1 MGDHPRGY
9 TLSQGQPPSR
19 GCVLTTGSRARLD
32 IDSETYLVARVA
44 SALFLLG
51 MYLLWMRSTLG
62 AIGSKLF
69 FAGVVLWLIATVLT
83 IVARTGGKGRSAKQ
97 TLLITFPF
105 DLVALA
111 FFVMATPQYADPF
124 YAFYVGLAT
133 VYATVFKRSRA
144 WVYSGLL
151 VVSYLAA
158 HLTMVPGMLAPGGY
172 VFVVMK
178 ATTIVLLG
186 WSVGLVMEQ
195 QIDRQSSL
203 EGHSREVVN
212 LNRQLKRSVAELQ
225 AISQISEIIHS
236 TLDFDSVGPVVI
248 DILQKVID
256 IPAACIFVIDKAKQQ
271 TLFSA
276 SKGLRSEGTY
286 SYAGPGLIAEAE
298 LGRDDH
304 FACLELL
311 DYNEMLVVFCA
322 ESVHIDALE
331 GDDRMVLSAVASEL
345 LVAVENSR
353 LYKLTKRL
361 SITDELTDLYNYRHL
376 QQRLD
381 DEIGRAR
388 RYGKTLSFLM
398 LDVDDFKAVNDRHGH
413 LVGDVVLAEL
423 GQVLKAA
430 VREVDIVARYGG
442 EEFSVLLPETDAAGA
457 FIVAEKIREAVAL
470 HKFPDEDGDRSVHA
484 TVSIGLANFPV
495 HAEDK
500 ESLLKAADEAVY
512 QAKTMGKDRVRAPQL
527 RMTRL
532 GRPTAVPAPPEGES
546 PQ

>member
-1 MGDHPRGY
+1 
-9 TLSQGQPPSR
+9 LK
-19 GCVLTTGSRARLD
+19 TGLHVRLD
-32 IDSETYLVARVA
+32 ADDETYLIARIV
-44 SALFLLG
+44 SALFVFG
-51 MYLLWMRSTLG
+51 MYLVWLRPALG
-62 AIGSKLF
+62 VGDSRLYF
-69 FAGVVLWLIATVLT
+69 VGVALWLTATVIT
-83 IVARTGGKGRSAKQ
+83 VVSSMGGNNRSAKR
-97 TLLITFPF
+97 LLFISLPF

-111 FFVMATPQYADPF
+111 FFVVSTWQYEDPF
-124 YAFYVGLAT
+124 YAFYVGLAA
-133 VYATVFKRSRA
+133 VYATAFKRSRA
-144 WVYSGLL
+144 WVYSGLF
-151 VVSYLAA
+151 VVSYLSA
-158 HLTMVPGMLAPGGY
+158 HLVMFPEMLAPGGY
-172 VFVVMK
+172 AFVVMK
-178 ATTIVLLG
+178 AATIVLLG

-195 QIDRQSSL
+195 QSARQMSL
-203 EGHSREVVN
+203 EGRSREVVD
-212 LNRQLKRSVAELQ
+212 LNRQLERSVAELQ
-225 AISQISEIIHS
+225 AISEISEVIHS

-286 SYAGPGLIAEAE
+286 SYTGPGLIAEAG
-298 LGRDDH
+298 LDHDDH

-311 DYNEMLVVFCA
+311 DHNEMLVVFCA
-322 ESVHIDALE
+322 DSVHIEALE
-331 GDDRMVLSAVASEL
+331 ADDRMVLSAVASEL
-345 LVAVENSR
+345 VVAVENSR

-361 SITDELTDLYNYRHL
+361 SITDELTDLYNYRYL

-388 RYGKTLSFLM
+388 RYSKTLSFLM

-423 GQVLKAA
+423 GQVLKTA
-430 VREVDIVARYGG
+430 VREVDMVARYGG

-470 HKFPDEDGDRSVHA
+470 HRFPDEDGDRTVRAS
-484 TVSIGLANFPV
+484 VSIGLANFPV

-500 ESLLKAADEAVY
+500 ESLLKAADDAVY

-546 PQ
+546 DQ

>member
-9 TLSQGQPPSR
+9 TLSQGQPPLR
-19 GCVLTTGSRARLD
+19 GRSLKTGSRARLD
-32 IDSETYLVARVA
+32 IDGETYLIARIA
-44 SALFLLG
+44 SALFVLG
-51 MYLLWMRSTLG
+51 MYLVWLRPTLSPG
-62 AIGSKLF
+62 DSRLYF
-69 FAGVVLWLIATVLT
+69 VGVTLWLIATVLT
-83 IVARTGGKGRSAKQ
+83 IVARMSGRGRSAKT

-111 FFVMATPQYADPF
+111 FFVMATSQYEDPF
-124 YAFYVGLAT
+124 YAFYVGLAA

-144 WVYSGLL
+144 WVYSGLF

-158 HLTMVPGMLAPGGY
+158 HLTMVQDMLVLGGFA
-172 VFVVMK
+172 FVVMK
-178 ATTIVLLG
+178 AATIVLLG

-195 QIDRQSSL
+195 QSERQKSL
-203 EGHSREVVN
+203 EGSSKEVVD
-212 LNRQLKRSVAELQ
+212 LNRQLERSVAELQ
-225 AISQISEIIHS
+225 AISEISEIIHS

-286 SYAGPGLIAEAE
+286 SYASPGLIAEAE
-298 LGRDDH
+298 PGQDDH

-311 DYNEMLVVFCA
+311 DHNEMLVVFCA
-322 ESVHIDALE
+322 ESAQVDALE
-331 GDDRMVLSAVASEL
+331 NDDRMVLSAVASEL
-345 LVAVENSR
+345 VVAVENSR

-361 SITDELTDLYNYRHL
+361 SITDELTDLYNYRYL

-398 LDVDDFKAVNDRHGH
+398 LDVDDFKAVNDSHGH
-413 LVGDVVLAEL
+413 LVGDAVLAEL
-423 GQVLKAA
+423 GQVLKTA
-430 VREVDIVARYGG
+430 VREVDMVARYGG

-470 HKFPDEDGDRSVHA
+470 HRFPDEDGDRSVRA
-484 TVSIGLANFPV
+484 SVSIGLANFPV

-500 ESLLKAADEAVY
+500 ESLLKAADDAVY

-532 GRPTAVPAPPEGES
+532 GRPTAVPTTPEGES
-546 PQ
+546 V